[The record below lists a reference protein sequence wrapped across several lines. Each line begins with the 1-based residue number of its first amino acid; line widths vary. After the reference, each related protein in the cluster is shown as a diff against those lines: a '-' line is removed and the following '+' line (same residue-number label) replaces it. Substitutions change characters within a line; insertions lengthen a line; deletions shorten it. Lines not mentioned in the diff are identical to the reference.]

1 MKTDT
6 IVYNVCINKVN
17 VNQKNR
23 LKQILER
30 NKIGV
35 CHCNYSEH
43 SGLSMTGNVPFSFS
57 LNETCKYTCV
67 TLKYNSSLVY
77 WGEKESETLKVLFSL
92 WHDKRKKN
100 DEIRENIDIIIKSH
114 WCNEALIK
122 LCWWWRCSE
131 YEMTSAITIHR
142 LNIELLKRRKFMA
155 FDWMMSI
162 PFLNQ
167 NSGRQ
172 TLLWYICVISK
183 NEPWHNTRCVIRCAI
198 VKTFIS
204 TDYVMFTP
212 SVFDSLCAHS

>member
-67 TLKYNSSLVY
+67 TLKYNSILYIEAKRRVKH
-77 WGEKESETLKVLFSL
+77 WRFSS
-92 WHDKRKKN
+92 HC
-100 DEIRENIDIIIKSH
+100 ENIDIIIKSH

-172 TLLWYICVISK
+172 TLSWYICVISK